1 MLKKITMITLSLML
15 FACSSNDETNVNPS
29 PTPNSEN
36 EIFSFKGDDA
46 IGTTYIPRLVKIN
59 QTNGTT
65 TDLIQTTLGESV
77 NGSIFNKAT
86 NEIIGIGNNDKLIK
100 FNLTTNT
107 YASVSLNLT
116 GNFGYEDLII
126 DNNNNLYA
134 FKFDDAIGTTY
145 IPRLVK
151 INQING
157 TATDLIQ
164 TTLGES
170 IYGFVYNKGT
180 NEIIGIGNNDNLIKF
195 NLTTNTFSSVSLNLT
210 GNFGYEDLIID
221 NNNNV
226 YAFKFDDTIG
236 TSYVP
241 RLVKI
246 NQTNGTATDLI
257 QTTLGESV
265 YGFVYNKGTNEI
277 IAITNNDKLVK
288 FNLTSNTYSSV
299 NISNTAEGYYE
310 NLVIN

>member
-1 MLKKITMITLSLML
+1 MLKKTMIITLSLML
-15 FACSSNDETNVNPS
+15 FACSNNDDTTENPT
-29 PTPNSEN
+29 TPSAEN

-46 IGTTYIPRLVKIN
+46 IGTSYVPRLVKIN

-77 NGSIFNKAT
+77 YGSVYNKAT

-107 YASVSLNLT
+107 YTSVSLNLT
-116 GNFGYEDLII
+116 GDFGYEDLII

-134 FKFDDAIGTTY
+134 FKFDDAIGTSY

-151 INQING
+151 INQANG

-170 IYGFVYNKGT
+170 PYGFVFNKGT
-180 NEIIGIGNNDNLIKF
+180 NEILGIGKNDKLLKF
-195 NLTTNTFSSVSLNLT
+195 NLNTNTFSSVSLNLT
-210 GNFGYEDLIID
+210 GDFGYEDLIID
-221 NNNNV
+221 NNNNL
-226 YAFKFDDTIG
+226 YAFKFDDAIG
-236 TSYVP
+236 TSYIP
-241 RLVKI
+241 RLVSL

-257 QTTLGESV
+257 QITLGQSV

-277 IAITNNDKLVK
+277 IAITNNDKLLK
-288 FNLTSNTYSSV
+288 FNLTTNTYSSV
-299 NISNTAEGYYE
+299 NLSNTPDGYYE